1 MFKNRTLLEKLKN
14 KHPYLLDELPAT
26 VRVEGIEVPLESA
39 TLDEIAFAVIA
50 LENEVRPISRRMTS
64 PYVPRNPDSHVYGIA
79 RRQLS
84 CCREHV
90 PVRLP

>member
-26 VRVEGIEVPLESA
+26 VRADGIEVPLESA

-50 LENEVRPISRRMTS
+50 LEKEVRPISRRMNALREL
-64 PYVPRNPDSHVYGIA
+64 YDLA
-79 RRQLS
+79 RKRGALGAYRIEQS
-84 CCREHV
+84 FSDKEGRA
-90 PVRLP
+90 